1 MLNFKETQ
9 FLRIIIMANPLLNS
23 FLPIFYISW
32 FDDVLTEK
40 EMITL
45 QDTINAQDWLT
56 KADKKELL
64 KKINIENPPA
74 REELLAWKE
83 IISKGINEDNDEEL
97 LTDVAIKLALIENP
111 EIGDEKLKQLYFFLQ
126 NLEKSLGIISNE
138 AVFAFKEKH
147 DTITSKYATQSDF
160 SVEKLTEILDGNQA
174 ETINKVKKII
184 SRPTF
189 KYEESTDIEV
199 YREKVLKW
207 CKILAKEGLGSTAYP
222 KEHGGQDDIE
232 SYFSIM
238 ETLSYHD
245 LSLVIKFGVQF
256 GLWGMSIQSLGT
268 EKHYK
273 KYLKNVG
280 TLKLPGCFAMT
291 ETNHGSN
298 VKSLETTATY
308 NHKTKTFTINT
319 PHKLARKEYIGNAA
333 RDGEMATVFAKLII
347 DEKDHGVNAFIVP
360 IRDSKKNVLEGV
372 TIEDCGHKM
381 GLNGVDNGIIYFDNV
396 IIPKENMLDRFAS
409 VNAKGQFESPIA
421 SDNRRFFT
429 MLGTLVGGRIGIP
442 RSALAAAKSALT
454 IAIRYGDQ
462 RRQFGPQGGS
472 EVPILNYRMHQ
483 RRLMPYLAKS
493 YAIHF
498 ALQYVTKRFMN
509 RKEVEMQEIEALAA
523 GMKAYST
530 WNTRDTIQ
538 ECREA
543 CGGKGYLSENRFG
556 ALKNDTEVYTTFEG
570 DNTVLMNL
578 VAKNRLSEF
587 KNQFGEM
594 NALSLF
600 NYVVDQAKTSI
611 TYKNPFATRNTDETH
626 LLDNEF
632 HSHAF
637 QFREKEILAS
647 AAKRI
652 KKLLD
657 SGLDSFDA
665 FNIAQHHLINV
676 GQGYLER
683 VVLEQFQIQIENTKD
698 ESSKSI
704 LTQLCQL
711 YALSTL
717 EKNASWYLEQGYMEG
732 VKTKAIRKAVN
743 QLCWEIRQN
752 AVPLVEAFNIPENCL
767 SAPIVTK
774 K

>member
-1 MLNFKETQ
+1 ME
-9 FLRIIIMANPLLNS
+9 NPIVNA
-23 FLPIFYISW
+23 FLPLFYIAW
-32 FDDVLTEK
+32 LDDVLTETEMNTIK
-40 EMITL
+40 EAVNS
-45 QDTINAQDWLT
+45 QKWLT
-56 KADKKELL
+56 KTDKTNLL
-64 KKINIENPPA
+64 SKIDVENPPS
-74 REELLAWKE
+74 RTELLEWKE
-83 IISKGINEDNDEEL
+83 IISKAVNPDNDEEL
-97 LTDVAIKLALIENP
+97 LTDIAVKLALLENP
-111 EIGDEKLKQLYFFLQ
+111 DIGDEKLKEIYFFLQ
-126 NLEKSLGIISNE
+126 ILEKSLGIISKE

-147 DTITSKYATQSDF
+147 DTITSKYATEANF

-222 KEHGGQDDIE
+222 KEHGGEDDVE
-232 SYFSIM
+232 AYFSIM

-308 NHKTKTFTINT
+308 DHKTKTFTVNT

-333 RDGEMATVFAKLII
+333 RDGQMATVFAKLII
-347 DEKDHGVNAFIVP
+347 DGKDHGINAFIVP
-360 IRDSKKNVLEGV
+360 IRDNKNNILDGI

-381 GLNGVDNGIIYFDNV
+381 GLNGVDNGIIYFNNV
-396 IIPKENMLDRFAS
+396 VIPKENMLDRFAS
-409 VNAKGQFESPIA
+409 VNSKGEFESPIS

-498 ALQYVTKRFMN
+498 ALQYVTQRFLK
-509 RKEVEMQEIEALAA
+509 RKEAEMQEIEALAA

-594 NALSLF
+594 NAMSLF
-600 NYVVDQAKTSI
+600 NYVVDQAKTSL
-611 TYKNPFATRNTDETH
+611 TYKNPFATRNTDEAH
-626 LLDNEF
+626 LIDSEF
-632 HSHAF
+632 HIHAF

-665 FNIAQHHLINV
+665 FNIVQHHLVNV
-676 GQGYLER
+676 GQAYLER
-683 VVLEQFQIQIENTKD
+683 VVLEQFQNQITNTKD
-698 ESSKSI
+698 EGSKAI
-704 LTQLCQL
+704 LTKLCQL
-711 YALSTL
+711 YALSTI

-732 VKTKAIRKAVN
+732 VKTKAIRKTVN
-743 QLCWEIRQN
+743 QLCWETRQS
-752 AVPLVEAFNIPENCL
+752 AVPLVNAFNIPESCL
-767 SAPIVTK
+767 SAPIIIAK
-774 K
+774 E

>member
-1 MLNFKETQ
+1 ME
-9 FLRIIIMANPLLNS
+9 NPLLHS
-23 FLPIFYISW
+23 FLPLFYISW
-32 FDDVLTEK
+32 FDDVLTET
-40 EMITL
+40 EMNTMK
-45 QDTINAQDWLT
+45 DAINSQEWLT
-56 KADKKELL
+56 KSEKEQLFS
-64 KKINIENPPA
+64 KIDVENPPSRA
-74 REELLAWKE
+74 EINQWKE
-83 IISKGINEDNDEEL
+83 VISTGIDNDNDDEL
-97 LTDVAIKLALIENP
+97 LTDVAVKLALLENP
-111 EIGDEKLKQLYFFLQ
+111 KIDNEKLKQLYFFLQ
-126 NLEKSLGIISNE
+126 NLEKSLGIISSE
-138 AVFAFKEKH
+138 AIFAFKEQH
-147 DTITSKYATQSDF
+147 DTITSKYATEATFDI
-160 SVEKLTEILDGNQA
+160 EKLTEILDGNQA
-174 ETINKVKKII
+174 GTINKVKKLI
-184 SRPTF
+184 SSPIF
-189 KYEESTDIEV
+189 KYEESTDVEV
-199 YREKVLKW
+199 YRAKVLEW

-222 KEHGGQDDIE
+222 KEHGGQDDVE
-232 SYFSIM
+232 AYFSIM

-268 EKHYK
+268 EKHYA
-273 KYLKNVG
+273 KYLKDVG

-308 NHKTKTFTINT
+308 DHKTKTFTVNT

-333 RDGEMATVFAKLII
+333 RDGQMATVFAKLII

-360 IRDSKKNVLEGV
+360 IRDADNNVLNGI

-396 IIPKENMLDRFAS
+396 VIPKENMLDRFAS
-409 VNAKGQFESPIA
+409 VSSKGEFESPIA

-509 RKEVEMQEIEALAA
+509 RKETEMQEIEALAA

-556 ALKNDTEVYTTFEG
+556 SLKNDTEVYTTFEG

-587 KNQFGEM
+587 RNQFGEM

-611 TYKNPFATRNTDETH
+611 TYKNPFATRNTDENH
-626 LLDNEF
+626 LVDSEF
-632 HSHAF
+632 HHHAF

-676 GQGYLER
+676 GRAYLER
-683 VVLEQFQIQIENTKD
+683 VVLEQFQSQITNTKD
-698 ESSKSI
+698 EGSKTI
-704 LTQLCQL
+704 LTKLCQL
-711 YALSTL
+711 YALSTI

-743 QLCWEIRQN
+743 QLCWETRQN
-752 AVPLVEAFNIPENCL
+752 AVPLVNAFNIPESCL
-767 SAPIVTK
+767 SAPIITK
-774 K
+774 SN